1 MASQDPQPTT
11 NALRNQSISLTTL
24 NIETRC
30 TFERSSSP
38 DIQLGQA
45 PLLLFL
51 QNDSKAKG
59 SWGGTFI
66 SDLSYD
72 TALDE
77 WKGTFWGNQFRY
89 KNMKVNVLN
98 SRTNVSLYYKCEPA
112 PAVASQEPQPATSA
126 LRNQSINLT
135 TLNIDLRPTG
145 NDEVDKLKSLLIT
158 PTTGDVFLSA
168 FALDRNW
175 QQTNEIE
182 GNPVAFVTNADSR
195 RVNQIITRLLSSLQI
210 DASKWIVRI
219 VDTNPKIEN
228 AFVTGS
234 RIIYVYT
241 GLIANTKSEDELAFV
256 LGHEIGH
263 TLLKHVGRHD
273 NPTADFLATLAK
285 IGSQLGTTDAGKE
298 AFGFVGDTLTSYFS
312 REHEREADAMGA
324 YIAIKAGYR
333 FTDASNFFKR
343 MILLQNQSDAES
355 QAMKSKIVA
364 ESTRLVNHC
373 VQQRQLFNSGPL
385 YRTQRNATI
394 VNQACQQATDYAGQV
409 SAKLKEIAKS
419 DLKGMF
425 TRSHPVDDER
435 VRSVVQIS
443 RYVNCQGTE
452 SDLASIGQGYYVL
465 KAVDFSPQCR

>member
-1 MASQDPQPTT
+1 MRIKIA
-11 NALRNQSISLTTL
+11 ALLILAVHGYCLAATVDATC
-24 NIETRC
+24 I
-30 TFERSSSP
+30 FERSSIP
-38 DIQLGQA
+38 GMQLRRV
-45 PLLLFL
+45 PLPLSLKS
-51 QNDSKAKG
+51 DGATT
-59 SWGGTFI
+59 GTWAGNEI
-66 SDLSYD
+66 GDLKYD
-72 TALDE
+72 ATLDE
-77 WKGTFWGNQFRY
+77 WNGNGGGPKFRY
-89 KNMKVNVLN
+89 KDLQVTVGNPAGGALVW
-98 SRTNVSLYYKCEPA
+98 YFKCEPA
-112 PAVASQEPQPATSA
+112 SAARQGPQPATSA

-135 TLNIDLRPTG
+135 TLSIDLRPTG

-158 PTTGDVFLSA
+158 QTPADVFISA
-168 FALDRNW
+168 FATDRKW

-182 GNPVAFVTNADSR
+182 GTPVTFVTNADSR

-219 VDTNPKIEN
+219 VDTNPKMEN

-241 GLIANTKSEDELAFV
+241 GLIANAQSDNELAFV

-263 TLLKHVGRHD
+263 TLLKHVSRHD
-273 NPTADFLATLAK
+273 NPTAEFLATLAN

-324 YIAIKAGYR
+324 YIAIKAGYQ
-333 FTDASNFFKR
+333 FTDGSNFFKR

-355 QAMKSKIVA
+355 QAMKSKILA
-364 ESTRLVNHC
+364 ESTRLVNYC
-373 VQQRQLFNSGPL
+373 VQQRQLFNSGPQ
-385 YRTQRNATI
+385 YKTQRNATI

-409 SAKLKEIAKS
+409 AAKLKEIAKS

-425 TRSHPVDDER
+425 TRSHPVDIER
-435 VRSVVQIS
+435 VKSVVQIGK
-443 RYVNCQGTE
+443 YVNCQGTE